1 MAIARTMGAGS
12 LVDDACAVTLDFL
25 SLTGDTAEEGD
36 AEHYDHHDMPRHKRS
51 RSTSLPRNA
60 KPGLASM
67 SSSGA
72 RQTTCQRKRVCKPPL
87 DGCLDEE
94 VNPL

>member
-1 MAIARTMGAGS
+1 MQSTIIMTCRG
-12 LVDDACAVTLDFL
+12 VNDLDL
-25 SLTGDTAEEGD
+25 HPCLAT
-36 AEHYDHHDMPRHKRS
+36 RS
-51 RSTSLPRNA
+51 RD
-60 KPGLASM
+60 LASM